1 MCCATVLGQN
11 VHGLLLLQ
19 QSNYKASK
27 KRVGLV
33 KRSIYVQTWM
43 SNAPAGTLQSV
54 MAQENCSD
62 ASGEVLKSSVLLLN
76 TVVCQCKLSS
86 SMTLEFTAHHITDP

>member
-1 MCCATVLGQN
+1 M
-11 VHGLLLLQ
+11 HGLLLLQ
-19 QSNYKASK
+19 HSNYKASK

-33 KRSIYVQTWM
+33 KTSIYVPTWK
-43 SNAPAGTLQSV
+43 SSATAGTLQSV

-76 TVVCQCKLSS
+76 TSYVSVNC
-86 SMTLEFTAHHITDP
+86 PGV